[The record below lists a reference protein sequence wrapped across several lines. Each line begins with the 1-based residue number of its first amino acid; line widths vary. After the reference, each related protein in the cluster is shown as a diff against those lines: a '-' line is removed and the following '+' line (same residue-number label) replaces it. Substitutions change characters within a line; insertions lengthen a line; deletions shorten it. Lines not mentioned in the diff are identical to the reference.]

1 MSLSQ
6 RILKNHEDFI
16 EGKINYLPFG
26 NLGKL
31 TEFFPGIMRGDI
43 TGVTGTPA
51 SSKTALV
58 KHLILHQGIPW
69 AIKNNK
75 PLHVIYIG
83 LEESPLQ
90 FDYSM
95 LSYQCFI
102 KHGLQYNIK
111 DFESIGRTINKE
123 DISKI
128 DEVEKRVDKMKQYIT
143 YETNVYNS
151 YGIWKTVREFASKR
165 GKFYLKGQPINSF
178 AEDSWDEYKPDN
190 PDEFVVVVL
199 DHLLLVSVQKNEKDQ
214 SEAMWNTVENLRRYA
229 AIKLN
234 YSVVVIQHQNAD
246 SENQESRKDKTI
258 LPTENGLARNKEIG
272 RSYLN
277 LIGVSNPNKVNSA
290 GTQPTLRIWD
300 NHDLTKLGNYLRTL
314 NVLKSRYGE
323 TNVHDS
329 VFFAG
334 RTGYF
339 SSFPVG
345 EEYNKFLNNLK
356 NYK

>member
-1 MSLSQ
+1 MLTQ
-6 RILKNHEDFI
+6 RILKNHEDFV

-26 NLGKL
+26 NLGNFTTWMPGLSRGEL
-31 TEFFPGIMRGDI
+31 TGL
-43 TGVTGTPA
+43 TGTPA
-51 SSKTALV
+51 SSKTALA
-58 KHLILHQGIPW
+58 KHLILHQSIPW

-75 PLHVIYIG
+75 PVHVIYIG
-83 LEESPLQ
+83 LEESLLQ
-90 FDYSM
+90 FDYSL
-95 LSYQCFI
+95 LSYQAYI
-102 KHGLQYNIK
+102 KYGLQYNIK
-111 DFESIGRTINKE
+111 DFESIGRTILKE
-123 DISKI
+123 DISKLE
-128 DEVEKRVDKMKQYIT
+128 DVEKRVDKMKQYIT

-151 YGIWKTVREFASKR
+151 YGIWKTIRNFAAKR
-165 GKFYLKGQPINSF
+165 GKFYLKGVEVHNLS
-178 AEDSWDEYKPDN
+178 EDSWDEYRPNN
-190 PDEFVVVVL
+190 PDEFIVVIL
-199 DHLLLVSVQKNEKDQ
+199 DHLLVIKNQSNEKDQ
-214 SEAMWNTVENLRRYA
+214 AEAMWNTIENLRRYA

-234 YSVVVIQHQNAD
+234 YSVVAIHHQNAD

-258 LPTENGLARNKEIG
+258 LPTENGLAVNKAIA
-272 RSYLN
+272 RSYFN
-277 LIGVSNPNKVNSA
+277 LIGVANPNKVNSA

-300 NHDLTKLGNYLRTL
+300 NHDLTKLTNYVRTI
-314 NVLKSRYGE
+314 NILKSRYGE